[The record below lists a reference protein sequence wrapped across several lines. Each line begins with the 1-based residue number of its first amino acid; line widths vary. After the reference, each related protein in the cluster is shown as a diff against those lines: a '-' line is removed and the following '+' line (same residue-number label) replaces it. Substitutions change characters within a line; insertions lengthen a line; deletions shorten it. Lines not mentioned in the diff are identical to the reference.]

1 MGQVT
6 LYLDTETERAMKRA
20 ARAAGVSFSR
30 WVAGVIREK
39 ARSEWP
45 RSVAELAGAWADMPE
60 SDELRATM
68 GEDVPREPM

>member
-20 ARAAGVSFSR
+20 ARAAGISFSR
-30 WVAGVIREK
+30 WVAGAIREK
-39 ARSEWP
+39 ASSEWP
-45 RSVAELAGAWADMPE
+45 RAVAELAGAWADMPE
-60 SDELRATM
+60 SDELRAAM